1 MTSPG
6 VGSPAQRLGR
16 YHLTE
21 PLGGGPTGEVFRAKV
36 YGVAGFDRQFAVK
49 RFHAEF
55 VDDPDTAAAISAAA
69 RTYGSLEHP
78 RIARLQ
84 EYGVTGGYTFTATEL
99 VQGLDLARLLSVS
112 QPLGK
117 SLPAGAAAALISQ
130 AARTVG
136 YAHGRGIC
144 HLGLCPTNLIAT
156 PDGEV
161 KITDFGFLPARLPKR
176 PAEDPSLRVRLP
188 YLAPEQ
194 VAAEATSAA
203 TDVFQLG
210 AIAYELFTGK
220 PAFTGPTP
228 QEIAKKILSSQPPLP
243 DLPKPLLKV
252 LQRCL
257 ARSPFERYPDARAL
271 ADALDAAVR
280 GAPLAGSIHDVSTA
294 VRAAM
299 QHLDTLDDQVS
310 GAVSFPVPAPPRP
323 QPKRADGDDRAPQTT
338 VRMPHLRP
346 SSGPMSIPP
355 IPPVGS
361 SPPSFD
367 DGEDDKTNPVTV
379 PAVPLA
385 PSPLNQTLRGVGTGN
400 LRPVRLP
407 PLEGAEPD
415 DEIYSEIDDEMPTR
429 VRERDKGFVSVPGEL
444 RRTTGPIPLPTV
456 SKPADEGSS
465 AARGGEPAT
474 AAVAGSPKK
483 PDGKA
488 EGQAEGKAG
497 DQARDELSEPAI
509 ELVFEDELSPSPAV
523 PVPAVPARSGA
534 SGRMPAVPAMP
545 ARSGASGRM
554 PAVPAVPARSGASGR
569 MPAVPAVPARSG
581 VSGPMPAVQA
591 NAGASE
597 PPALAPRLAA
607 RTPEAVSP
615 SDVPAPEAARS
626 DTALPQAAA
635 VPSIPAGMRKR
646 ASAPAD
652 LSSPRVHMAD
662 SWDPLTPVPS
672 DGRAVDRSSRSRRS
686 GKPAAGSPSRSGRAT
701 QPDQGSPK
709 IESKI
714 EPENQSKIEP
724 ENEPGTQQR
733 GSAWKWAALVV
744 VLVALGG
751 GGGYMAYDRFIA
763 GTRVAAPGADSGAD
777 AQAVSAVIGDAGTAM
792 RAIDA
797 GAPDDASAVVAAA
810 HPDAA
815 SDEPVDTGSAEP
827 TSTRLI
833 IRSRPK
839 QAKVY
844 IDGSSQ
850 GKTPITLDA
859 TSDRHRLAVVLP
871 GYKLYIAEINGSG
884 TVEATL
890 DEVAPPEGPAGI
902 KVRCSKKNRY
912 YVFLDGVATGQLCPT
927 ERLGVDVG
935 EHVVEIYDPITD
947 SRREFP
953 VTVNDTRRSVR
964 IRVD

>member
-16 YHLTE
+16 YHLAE

-69 RTYGSLEHP
+69 RAYGSLEHP

-84 EYGVTGGYTFTATEL
+84 EYGVTGGYTFTAIEL

-117 SLPAGAAAALISQ
+117 SLPTGAAAALISQ

-161 KITDFGFLPARLPKR
+161 KITDFGFLPGRLPKK
-176 PAEDPSLRVRLP
+176 PAEDLSLRARMP

-194 VAAEATSAA
+194 VAGEPTSAA

-220 PAFTGPTP
+220 PAFTGATP
-228 QEIAKKILSSQPPLP
+228 QDIAKKILSSQPPLP

-280 GAPLAGSIHDVSTA
+280 GAPLTGSMHDVSAA

-323 QPKRADGDDRAPQTT
+323 QPRRPAGDDDSRVPQTT
-338 VRMPHLRP
+338 VRMPHLRR
-346 SSGPMSIPP
+346 SSGPVSIPSIPP
-355 IPPVGS
+355 VNPPALPG
-361 SPPSFD
+361 D
-367 DGEDDKTNPVTV
+367 DEKTNPVTV

-385 PSPLNQTLRGVGTGN
+385 PSALNQTLRGVGTGN
-400 LRPVRLP
+400 LRPVKLP
-407 PLEGAEPD
+407 PLEGPAEHELD
-415 DEIYSEIDDEMPTR
+415 DEIPTR

-444 RRTTGPIPLPTV
+444 RRTTGPIPLATA
-456 SKPADEGSS
+456 SKPADEGGS
-465 AARGGEPAT
+465 AAATGEPP
-474 AAVAGSPKK
+474 AASGSPNK
-483 PDGKA
+483 PAGKPA
-488 EGQAEGKAG
+488 AQV
-497 DQARDELSEPAI
+497 RDEVSEPAI
-509 ELVFEDELSPSPAV
+509 ELVFEEESPSPPAV
-523 PVPAVPARSGA
+523 PVPARSGVSA
-534 SGRMPAVPAMP
+534 RMA
-545 ARSGASGRM
+545 
-554 PAVPAVPARSGASGR
+554 AVPAVPARSGASGR
-569 MPAVPAVPARSG
+569 MPAVPARSGASGRMAAVPAVPAVPARSG
-581 VSGPMPAVQA
+581 ASGRMAAVPAVPEVPARSGASGQMAAVPAAVPAVPA
-591 NAGASE
+591 NAGASKPSAPE
-597 PPALAPRLAA
+597 PRLAA
-607 RTPEAVSP
+607 STPDPVPPGDISP
-615 SDVPAPEAARS
+615 QDAAQPDRAAPA
-626 DTALPQAAA
+626 AAA
-635 VPSIPAGMRKR
+635 VPSIPSGLRKR
-646 ASAPAD
+646 APGNSAF
-652 LSSPRVHMAD
+652 PRVHEAD

-672 DGRAVDRSSRSRRS
+672 DGRIVDRPSRPRRT
-686 GKPAAGSPSRSGRAT
+686 GKPAASAPGADRSAEPDPGPSAST
-701 QPDQGSPK
+701 
-709 IESKI
+709 IE
-714 EPENQSKIEP
+714 
-724 ENEPGTQQR
+724 QR
-733 GSAWKWAALVV
+733 GGAWKWALLVV
-744 VLVALGG
+744 ALIALG

-763 GTRVAAPGADSGAD
+763 GTRAAAPGEDDGPD
-777 AQAVSAVIGDAGTAM
+777 AWVASAIISDAATDVSDAGVSD
-792 RAIDA
+792 DA
-797 GAPDDASAVVAAA
+797 GAVAVAAGRDA
-810 HPDAA
+810 VPDQGPADAA
-815 SDEPVDTGSAEP
+815 PAEP
-827 TSTRLI
+827 ASTKLI
-833 IRSRPK
+833 IRSKPG

-844 IDGSSQ
+844 IDGSPQ
-850 GKTPITLDA
+850 GQTPVTLDA
-859 TSDRHRLAVVLP
+859 TSDRHRLALVLP
-871 GYKLYIAEINGSG
+871 GYKLYTVEINGSG
-884 TVEATL
+884 TVDAVL
-890 DEVAPPEGPAGI
+890 DEVSPPEGPAGI

-927 ERLGVDVG
+927 ERLGVNVG
-935 EHVVEIYDPITD
+935 DHVLEIYDPITD

-964 IRVD
+964 VRVD